1 MKAIYLSQFQAMVR
15 RSQQTISNRER
26 QLEMTRR
33 QEEVRGET
41 LKNLSREKMLESN
54 MNREQRLD
62 DKRFLRQQMTE
73 QKEREMEETMLK
85 VSL

>member
-1 MKAIYLSQFQAMVR
+1 MKAIYLSKFQAMVR